1 MDNYQLPI
9 TNYQLPITNYQ
20 LPITKNGEKVMTFY
34 HWEGEDLVLF
44 VHVQP
49 RASRAGIVGVHGDKL
64 KVKIT
69 SAPVDGQANADVCK
83 LFSKVFG
90 VAKSRIVL
98 RSGHTSR
105 DKCFCIKSPKNL
117 PDLIASPMRISR

>member
-1 MDNYQLPI
+1 
-9 TNYQLPITNYQ
+9 
-20 LPITKNGEKVMTFY
+20 MTFY

-69 SAPVDGQANADVCK
+69 SAPVD
-83 LFSKVFG
+83 
-90 VAKSRIVL
+90 
-98 RSGHTSR
+98 
-105 DKCFCIKSPKNL
+105 KCFCIKSPKNL